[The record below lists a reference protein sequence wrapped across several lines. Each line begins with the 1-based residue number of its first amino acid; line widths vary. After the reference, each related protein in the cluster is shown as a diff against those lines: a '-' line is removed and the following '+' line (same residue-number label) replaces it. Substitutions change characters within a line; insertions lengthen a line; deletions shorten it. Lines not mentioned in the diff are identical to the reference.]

1 MPDFGAAKVAAGA
14 QGGWSPAVKPAPAV
28 PPAAHAWLAAGPA
41 VRYNVAMPVAR
52 PLDERARR
60 ILGAIVRDHIEGG
73 EPVGSHVI
81 ARRAEVDCSSAT
93 VRAVMADLE
102 ALGYLEK
109 PHPSAGRVPTSRG
122 YRYYVDA
129 LLHVK
134 KPLPQEREHIEQKV
148 QDAKGQVDGLMAA
161 TSRMLHALTRHA
173 GVVASPRLRSERL
186 QRIEFLPLREGRIL
200 AVLVARSGAV
210 HNRLLT
216 VPSGQPMPSAS
227 ELEQGANYLN
237 TLVEDLTLDEAQ
249 ARLKVELERD
259 RKQLDELQARALAL
273 GSQAMRPGE
282 EPSVHLDGQSSFLDH
297 PALLQ
302 DLAKM
307 RALFKALDEKSRLL
321 EVLDRALA
329 AEELTIFIGA
339 ESGISGPELSIVA
352 APYRIAGEIVGALGV
367 IGPTRMDYS
376 RVVPLVEFTA
386 RTVGLALDPSD

>member
-1 MPDFGAAKVAAGA
+1 MPA
-14 QGGWSPAVKPAPAV
+14 
-28 PPAAHAWLAAGPA
+28 
-41 VRYNVAMPVAR
+41 AR
-52 PLDERARR
+52 PLDDRARR

-109 PHPSAGRVPTSRG
+109 PHTSAGRVPTSRG

-129 LLHVK
+129 LLHMK
-134 KPLPQEREHIEQKV
+134 KPLQQERDHIEQRV
-148 QDAKGQVDGLMAA
+148 QDAAGQVDGLMAA
-161 TSRMLHALTRHA
+161 TSRVLHSLTKHA
-173 GVVASPRLRSERL
+173 GVVASPRPRSERL
-186 QRIEFLPLREGRIL
+186 QRIELLPLREGRIL

-216 VPSGQPMPSAS
+216 IPAGQPMPTPS

-237 TLVEDLTLDEAQ
+237 TLVLDLTLDEAQ
-249 ARLKVELERD
+249 ARLKAELARD
-259 RKQLDELQARALAL
+259 RAQLDELRSRALAL
-273 GSQAMRPGE
+273 GTQAVRPGE
-282 EPSVHLDGQSSFLDH
+282 GPSVHLEGQSSFLED
-297 PALLQ
+297 PALVQ
-302 DLAKM
+302 DVVKM

-321 EVLDRALA
+321 EVLDRALD

-339 ESGISGPELSIVA
+339 ESGIAGPELSIVA
-352 APYRIAGEIVGALGV
+352 APYRIAGEVVGALGV
-367 IGPTRMDYS
+367 IGPTRMDYA

-386 RTVGLALDPSD
+386 RTVGLALDPRD